1 RFSRDWSSDVCS
13 SDLPEAALA
22 DRIREDTE
30 TLLRVPA
37 LIRRIEERYPPR
49 GGAPEQPPLPEVE
62 LLWSRRRRRRGSW
75 PAYVLSGLVEIGR
88 ASWRERGGVCG

>member
-1 RFSRDWSSDVCS
+1 MSAPFVRNWIRDE
-13 SDLPEAALA
+13 LGPEAALA

-62 LLWSRRRRRRGSW
+62 LLWTRRTRRRGQW
-75 PAYVLSGLVEIGR
+75 PGYGLSALV
-88 ASWRERGGVCG
+88 GGALVGAAALLGWVG